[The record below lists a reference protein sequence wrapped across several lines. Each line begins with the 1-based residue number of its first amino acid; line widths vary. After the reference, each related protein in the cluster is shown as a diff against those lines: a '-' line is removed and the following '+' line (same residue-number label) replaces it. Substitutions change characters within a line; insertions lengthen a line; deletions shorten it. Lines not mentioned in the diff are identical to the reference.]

1 MAEHDIVSIG
11 MCSKIVLL
19 RIFHDHTIYEYT
31 LYRYPGPSSSSPVIE
46 GEEELGSEELDT
58 LLHRP

>member
-19 RIFHDHTIYEYT
+19 RIFHDHTIYT
-31 LYRYPGPSSSSPVIE
+31 IQVSWTKLIFASQQRGRRI
-46 GEEELGSEELDT
+46 
-58 LLHRP
+58 RK